1 MALSEASLKTKI
13 DAALTEQGFV
23 VGGDFAMASK
33 LATAIAKAVVE
44 EITQNAVVNVNKVT

>member
-23 VGGDFAMASK
+23 VGGEFAMASK

>member
-23 VGGDFAMASK
+23 VGGEFAMASK

-44 EITQNAVVNVNKVT
+44 EITQNAVVNANKVT

>member
-13 DAALTEQGFV
+13 EAALIEQGFV
-23 VGGDFAMASK
+23 VGGEFAMASK

-44 EITQNAVVNVNKVT
+44 EITQNAVINANKVT